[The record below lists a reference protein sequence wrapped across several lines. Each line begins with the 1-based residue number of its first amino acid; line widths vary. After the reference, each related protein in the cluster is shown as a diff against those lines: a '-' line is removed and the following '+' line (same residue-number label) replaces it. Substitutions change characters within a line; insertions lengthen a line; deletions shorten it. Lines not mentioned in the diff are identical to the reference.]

1 MKNRLSAAAVLIVAA
16 AMLFAAARAGADEAA
31 GDALMQKKEY
41 KKAAAEYKK
50 VIESKGEKEA
60 LVVKLAEAYE
70 AAKWHG
76 MSVQVWERYIEL
88 FPNGKVIDRA
98 KKRAAAARRW
108 MGVNFY
114 NLGEDMDKVIHQLKL
129 AVELDP
135 SLLEAY
141 YWLGRVY
148 VEEGMLDEAV
158 SILEKLA
165 SMDPKDK
172 KAAWLLKE
180 AKGMKDVGGNAYV
193 AYREGFNL
201 YEKGM
206 LNEALT
212 KYSKAAELNPDFAAA
227 HVWIARILLETEQYS
242 LSEKSWKRVLELEPD
257 NKRAEW
263 FMKLAAGKAKET
275 GR

>member
-1 MKNRLSAAAVLIVAA
+1 MKNRLSAVAILIVAA
-16 AMLFAAARAGADEAA
+16 AMMFAAARAGADEAA

-41 KKAAAEYKK
+41 KKAATEYKK
-50 VIESKGEKEA
+50 TIEAKGEKEA
-60 LVVKLAEAYE
+60 LVVKLAEAYD

-76 MSVQVWERYIEL
+76 MSVQAWERYIKL
-88 FPNGKVIDRA
+88 FPNGKDSDRA
-98 KKRAAAARRW
+98 KKRAAAERRW

-114 NLGEDMDKVIHQLKL
+114 NLGEGMDKVIHQLKL

-158 SILEKLA
+158 SILEKLTA
-165 SMDPKDK
+165 MDPKDK

-180 AKGMKDVGGNAYV
+180 AKGMKDVGGAAYV
-193 AYREGFNL
+193 SYREGFNL

-206 LNEALT
+206 LNEALA
-212 KYSKAAELNPDFAAA
+212 KYSKAVELNPGFAAA

-263 FMKLAAGKAKET
+263 FMKLASGKAKET